1 MNQSDILQTTLPN
14 GLTVLLKELH
24 HAPLVSH
31 WVWYRVG
38 ARNETPGSTG
48 ISHWVE
54 HMQFKGTP
62 RFPASQLDRAISREG
77 GMWNAMTH
85 MDWTA
90 YFETMPAEKIGLA
103 LELEADR
110 MVNSVFD
117 KKETEAERTVVIS
130 EREGNENDPMFRL
143 GESLLKAAFARH
155 AYRHEVIGEMEDLRA
170 ISRDQLYSHYRR
182 HYTPAN
188 AVLAAAGDFD
198 SNEMLEH
205 VQAAFGGIPAGEP
218 AACAP
223 ETDQPPAREERVVLA
238 GQGDALYLQCAY
250 RAPAAR
256 ERDFFI
262 LTVIDSLLSG
272 PASLAM
278 FGEASVSNK
287 SSRLYKRLVEGDL
300 AAGVSGS
307 LQATIDP
314 YLYTI
319 TATIAPDGDYT
330 RTLAA
335 IDDEIKRLQDAPVAE
350 EEIRKAAK
358 QAKALF
364 AYGTESITNQA
375 FWLGYAS
382 MFADTTWF
390 SGYVE
395 SLESVTPAEVLDA
408 AQRLLQPQRRVV
420 GVYQPVA
427 AGKEGAA

>member
-1 MNQSDILQTTLPN
+1 MSSSDILQTSLPN

-24 HAPLVSH
+24 HAPLISH
-31 WVWYRVG
+31 WLWYRVG
-38 ARNETPGSTG
+38 ARNEQPGSTG

-85 MDWTA
+85 TDWTA
-90 YFETMPAEKIGLA
+90 YFETMPADKVGIA

-110 MVNSVFD
+110 MVNSEFD
-117 KKETEAERTVVIS
+117 PKETEAERTVVIS

-143 GESLLKAAFARH
+143 GESMLKAAFPRH
-155 AYRHEVIGEMEDLRA
+155 SYRHEVIGDMQDLRT
-170 ISRDQLYSHYRR
+170 ITRDQLYQHYRR
-182 HYTPAN
+182 HYAPAN

-198 SNEMLEH
+198 STAMLERIQA
-205 VQAAFGGIPAGEP
+205 VFGAIPGGQAANNTLELDE
-218 AACAP
+218 AP
-223 ETDQPPAREERVVLA
+223 ESEERIVLE

-250 RAPAAR
+250 RAPRAAD
-256 ERDFFI
+256 RDFFI

-278 FGEASVSNK
+278 FGGASVSNK

-300 AAGVSGS
+300 AAGVGGS

-319 TATIAPDGDYT
+319 TATIQPEGDYQPA
-330 RTLAA
+330 LSA
-335 IDDEIKRLQDAPVAE
+335 IDDEIKRLQDRLVPAE
-350 EEIRKAAK
+350 ELRRAAK

-375 FWLGYAS
+375 FWLGYAN
-382 MFADTTWF
+382 MFADYGWF
-390 SGYVE
+390 TKYV
-395 SLESVTPAEVLDA
+395 SQLESVTAEEVQDA
-408 AQRLLQPQRRVV
+408 ARRLLGTQRRVL
-420 GVYQPVA
+420 GVYQPVSG
-427 AGKEGAA
+427 GKGA